1 MLCRNEQQQQKDEKL
16 LQLSAYRLLVQ
27 TTRRQEV
34 ADSKQLPT
42 KESVKK
48 RGHLWLTYLLAALY
62 ADSEQSPTVALST
75 AGDAAHLRGRGQVCA
90 LQQEI
95 RMQE

>member
-1 MLCRNEQQQQKDEKL
+1 M
-16 LQLSAYRLLVQ
+16 
-27 TTRRQEV
+27 

-95 RMQE
+95 RMEEKEGEWFAFGQFYGGDIAI